1 MKIKEHMKILVKIAL
16 NVFLDKEFIVIKKV
30 ILFMSIF
37 PQYTYKTEIK
47 KELDLH
53 EYLLERDKIL

>member
-1 MKIKEHMKILVKIAL
+1 MKIKEHVNILVKIAL
-16 NVFLDKEFIVIKKV
+16 NVFLGKEFTVIKKA

-37 PQYTYKTEIK
+37 PQYTYNTEIK

-53 EYLLERDKIL
+53 